1 MNYNIEISNLTKK
14 YTDYNYNLSFGR
26 ASAGI
31 ICLAKYLI
39 KNYKNP
45 SIILP
50 STICVSPALIFFMN
64 KITIHFVDVDKST
77 GLMKIDH
84 AKKIISKKKIS
95 AVFFVNLYG
104 NAIKLEKFY
113 KYLKKKKY
121 NFNSRFSTNI
131 LFR

>member
-77 GLMKIDH
+77 GNENRSC
-84 AKKIISKKKIS
+84 KKNYFQKKYP
-95 AVFFVNLYG
+95 VFFVNLYG

-113 KYLKKKKY
+113 
-121 NFNSRFSTNI
+121 T
-131 LFR
+131 